1 MLNAP
6 LLIQGFPGKP
16 SEALRCSASGRQL
29 YPRVNRR
36 ERLLIPPRRGAV
48 LRTRSVL
55 TPAALDAPS
64 GVHNLKGRAA
74 RLMLRQS
81 VVNIFASFYR
91 SSVGKKMIV
100 AVTGVIL
107 ILFVIGHLL
116 GNLQIFL
123 GPDWING
130 YSQHLRDLGP
140 LLWAI
145 RLFLLTAVVVH
156 IYVTIQLAIE
166 NRRARPEAYV
176 DREYVKATFASRHM
190 LMSGLIVLA
199 FIVYHIAHFTVR
211 VTDPRFGL
219 LKADPLGHY
228 DVYSMMVY
236 GFQNY
241 YVSAFYVLGLF
252 LLALHLSHGSSSFFQ
267 SLGFN
272 DKKLTPRL
280 ALGGRIFAWLLFV
293 SYTSIPIAILL
304 GMVKPAQQL

>member
-1 MLNAP
+1 V
-6 LLIQGFPGKP
+6 
-16 SEALRCSASGRQL
+16 R
-29 YPRVNRR
+29 RVS
-36 ERLLIPPRRGAV
+36 PFA
-48 LRTRSVL
+48 
-55 TPAALDAPS
+55 
-64 GVHNLKGRAA
+64 KF
-74 RLMLRQS
+74 
-81 VVNIFASFYR
+81 VVNIFAGFYH

-123 GPDWING
+123 GPSWIND

-145 RLFLLTAVVVH
+145 RMFLLATVIIH

-166 NRRARPEAYV
+166 NRRARPERYL
-176 DREYVKATFASRHM
+176 DRHYVKADFASRHM
-190 LMSGLIVLA
+190 VMSGLIVLA
-199 FIVYHIAHFTVR
+199 FIVYHLAHFTVR

-228 DVYSMMVY
+228 DVYSMVVY
-236 GFQNY
+236 AFQSY

-252 LLALHLSHGSSSFFQ
+252 LLALHLTHGSSSFFQ

-280 ALGGRIFAWLLFV
+280 ALGGRIFAWLLFIG
-293 SYTSIPIAILL
+293 YASIPVAILL
-304 GMVKPAQQL
+304 GLIKPAKQL